1 MRGTVA
7 DLPSPHPLAERLP
20 AVYQDEDAFTVR
32 MTQAF
37 DELLAPIIG
46 VLDNLAAYFSP
57 DLAPEDFVDYLAGW
71 VGMELDETWDLALRR
86 SAVAGATGLHA
97 RRGTASGLADHVR
110 LVTGGEVELVETGG
124 TAWSVDPG
132 SPLPGA
138 PAASLLVRV
147 RVPDPASLDQ
157 ARLDRLV
164 ASIKP
169 AHVPHAI
176 EIVKGG
182 GSAGGDASGGG
193 GGGSAAPA
201 RKRAPKGS

>member
-37 DELLAPIIG
+37 DEILAPIIG
-46 VLDNLAAYFSP
+46 TLDNLAAYFSP
-57 DLAPEDFVDYLAGW
+57 DLAPEDFVDFLAGW
-71 VGMELDETWDLALRR
+71 VGMELDETWDLPLRR

-147 RVPDPASLDQ
+147 RVPDPASVDQ
-157 ARLDRLV
+157 VRLDRLV

-169 AHVPHAI
+169 AHVPHSI
-176 EIVKGG
+176 EIVKGDVGG
-182 GSAGGDASGGG
+182 GSGGA
-193 GGGSAAPA
+193 GGSAAPA